1 MTRRA
6 MFLLSAV
13 GTLVVPTLAS
23 GQAKDWR
30 EIQKP
35 ALRAF
40 TPQQPKRIALP
51 NGLVIFLQEDHE
63 LPLVRG
69 TARIRGGSREEPA
82 GKLGLVSV
90 YGQVWRT
97 GGTKARTGDQL
108 DDELEARGARVETGG
123 GSDSTFTSW
132 DCLRESF
139 DTVFATWL
147 DVLRNPEFR
156 EDKLPLAKNQLNT
169 GIARRN
175 DDAVQVAGRE
185 ARKLGYGADSPYA
198 RVAEYATVAAVTRDD
213 LVAWHKATVHPNNL
227 ILGVVGDFD
236 SKAMEA
242 TLRKTLGAWPRGPAA
257 PKADVAFREAKP
269 GVYFVQKDDV
279 TQSQIRMLHAGI
291 RRDSPDYFAVE
302 VMNEVLGGGYSARL
316 FSNIRSKKGLAY
328 SVGGGIGANFDY
340 PGLFQLSM
348 GTKSGSTAAAIDAL
362 YEEIDNLLKTPASAE
377 ELARA
382 RDAILNSFVF
392 RFDTKQK
399 VMAEKLLYEFYG
411 YPPDFLE
418 RYRAG
423 IEKVTADD
431 VARVARA
438 YVHKDKLALLVV
450 GKAQDFDRP
459 LAGFGPVATLDIAIP
474 EGPAGAKP
482 PVGGKQASGSTPEGR
497 ALFARVVES
506 LGGAAKLKAVKAVQQ
521 KASMRMKTPQGD
533 MSLEAESLL
542 VFPDKQRQTLRT
554 PMGEMTS
561 VLSPEACF
569 LSMPMGT
576 REMPA
581 SQKESALKELR
592 TNPLALARRA
602 DDPALTARDAGSEK
616 LGEVEARILELSV
629 EGSDVRWLVDPASG
643 RILRSS
649 SRTLGP
655 SGPAEQSMDFSD
667 WRLVDGVAFAYKR
680 TIQRNGEDAGAIEL
694 TDVKLNPAVDPK
706 LFEKPAEPKP

>member
-1 MTRRA
+1 M
-6 MFLLSAV
+6 
-13 GTLVVPTLAS
+13 
-23 GQAKDWR
+23 
-30 EIQKP
+30 
-35 ALRAF
+35 
-40 TPQQPKRIALP
+40 
-51 NGLVIFLQEDHE
+51 IFLQEDHE

-82 GKLGLVSV
+82 AKVGLVSV

-97 GGTKARTGDQL
+97 GGTKTRTGDQL

-123 GSDSTFTSW
+123 GPDSTFTSW
-132 DCLRESF
+132 DCLKESF
-139 DTVFATWL
+139 DPVFATWL
-147 DVLRNPEFR
+147 DLLRNPEFR

-175 DDAVQVAGRE
+175 DDAGQIAGRE

-236 SKAMEA
+236 SKVMEA
-242 TLRKTLGAWPRGPAA
+242 TLRKALGAWPRGPAA
-257 PKADVAFREAKP
+257 PKADVPAFEPKP

-291 RRDSPDYFAVE
+291 RRDSPDYYAVE
-302 VMNEVLGGGYSARL
+302 MMNEVFGGGFSARL

-328 SVGGGIGANFDY
+328 SVGGGVGANFDH

-377 ELARA
+377 ELTRA
-382 RDAILNSFVF
+382 KDSILNSFVF

-399 VMAEKLLYEFYG
+399 VMAEKMLYEFYG

-423 IEKVTADD
+423 IEKVTPED

-459 LAGFGPVATLDIAIP
+459 LAGFGQVATLDITIP
-474 EGPAGAKP
+474 EGALGAKP
-482 PVGGKQASGSTPEGR
+482 PAGGKPRPARGQAASGSTPEGR
-497 ALFARVVES
+497 ALLARVVES
-506 LGGAAKLKAVKAVQQ
+506 MGGAAKLKTVKAVQQ

-533 MSLEAESLL
+533 MSVEAESLL
-542 VFPDKQRQTLRT
+542 VFPDKQRQTMRT

-561 VLSPEACF
+561 VLSPEASYV
-569 LSMPMGT
+569 SMPMGT

-592 TNPLALARRA
+592 TNPLALAQRA
-602 DDPALTARDAGSEK
+602 DDPAVTARDAGNEK
-616 LGEVEARILELSV
+616 IGEVEARILDLSV
-629 EGSDVRWLVDPASG
+629 EGSEVRWLVDPASG

-649 SRTLGP
+649 SRTMGP
-655 SGPAEQSMDFSD
+655 AGPAEQAMDYSD
-667 WRLVDGVAFAYKR
+667 WRMVEGVAFAYKR
-680 TIQRNGEDAGAIEL
+680 TIRRNGEDAGAIEL
-694 TDVKLNPAVDPK
+694 TEVKLNPEVDLK

>member
-6 MFLLSAV
+6 TFLVSAA
-13 GTLVVPTLAS
+13 GALLVPALVS

-35 ALRAF
+35 TLRAF
-40 TPQQPKRIALP
+40 QPQQPKRIALP

-69 TARIRGGSREEPA
+69 TARIRAGSREEPA

-97 GGTKARTGDQL
+97 GGTKTRTGDQL

-123 GSDSTFTSW
+123 GLDSTTASW
-132 DCLRESF
+132 DCLKESF
-139 DTVFATWL
+139 DAVFATWADL
-147 DVLRNPEFR
+147 VRNPEFR

-175 DDAVQVAGRE
+175 DDASQIAGRE

-213 LVAWHKATVHPNNL
+213 LVAWHKATVHPNNM

-236 SKAMEA
+236 SKTMEA
-242 TLRKTLGAWPRGPAA
+242 ALRKALGTWPRGPAA
-257 PKADVAFREAKP
+257 AKAEIAFRDPKP
-269 GVYFVQKDDV
+269 GVYFVPKDDV
-279 TQSQIRMLHAGI
+279 TQSQIRMVHAGI
-291 RRDSPDYFAVE
+291 RRDSPDYYAVE
-302 VMNEVLGGGYSARL
+302 MMNEVFGGGFSARL

-328 SVGGGIGANFDY
+328 SVGGGIGANFDH

-348 GTKSGSTAAAIDAL
+348 GTKSGSTAAAVDTL
-362 YEEIDNLLKTPASAE
+362 YEEIDNLLKTPATAE

-392 RFDTKQK
+392 RFDTKGE
-399 VMAEKLLYEFYG
+399 VMAERMLYEFYG
-411 YPPDFLE
+411 YPADFLE

-423 IEKVTADD
+423 IEKVAPED

-438 YVHKDKLALLVV
+438 YVHRDKLALLVV

-459 LAGFGPVATLDIAIP
+459 LASYGQVATLDISIP
-474 EGPAGAKP
+474 EGAGGAK
-482 PVGGKQASGSTPEGR
+482 KASGSTAEGR
-497 ALFARVVES
+497 ALLARVVEGM
-506 LGGAAKLKAVKAVQQ
+506 GGAAKLRAVKAVQQ

-533 MSLEAESLL
+533 MSVDAESLM
-542 VFPDKQRQTLRT
+542 VFPDKQRQTMRT

-561 VLSPEACF
+561 VLSPQASYV
-569 LSMPMGT
+569 SMPMGT

-581 SQKESALKELR
+581 SQKENALKELR
-592 TNPLALARRA
+592 TNPLALAQRA
-602 DDPALTARDAGSEK
+602 DDPAVAARDAGSEK
-616 LGEVEARILELSV
+616 IGEIEARILDLSV
-629 EGSDVRWLVDPASG
+629 EGSDVRWFVDPASG

-649 SRTLGP
+649 SRTMGP
-655 SGPAEQSMDFSD
+655 AGPAEQAMDYSD
-667 WRLVDGVAFAYKR
+667 WRTVDGIAFAYKR
-680 TIQRNGEDAGAIEL
+680 AIKRDGEDAGAIEL
-694 TDVKLNPAVDPK
+694 TEVKLNPEVDPK
-706 LFEKPAEPKP
+706 LFEKPR

>member
-6 MFLLSAV
+6 TFLAALWALAV
-13 GTLVVPTLAS
+13 PALTS

-35 ALRAF
+35 ALKAF
-40 TPQQPKRIALP
+40 TPQQPRRIALP

-63 LPLVRG
+63 LPLIRG

-82 GKLGLVSV
+82 SKLGLVSL

-97 GGTKARTGDQL
+97 GGTKTRTGDQL
-108 DDELEARGARVETGG
+108 DDELEALGARVETGG
-123 GSDSTFTSW
+123 GLDSTFASW
-132 DCLRESF
+132 DCLKESF
-139 DTVFATWL
+139 DSVFATWVEL
-147 DVLRNPEFR
+147 VRNPEFR
-156 EDKLPLAKNQLNT
+156 DDKLPLAKNQLNT

-175 DDAVQVAGRE
+175 DDAGQIAGRE
-185 ARKLGYGADSPYA
+185 ARKLGYGPDSPYA

-213 LVAWHKATVHPNNL
+213 LLAWHKASVHPNNL

-242 TLRKTLGAWPRGPAA
+242 ALRKALGSWPRGPDA
-257 PKADVAFREAKP
+257 PRVETPLRAVKP

-302 VMNEVLGGGYSARL
+302 VMNEVFGGGFSARL

-328 SVGGGIGANFDY
+328 SVGGGIGANFDHA
-340 PGLFQLSM
+340 GLFQLSM

-362 YEEIDNLLKTPASAE
+362 YEEIDNLLKTPATAE

-392 RFDTKQK
+392 RFDTKQE
-399 VMAEKLLYEFYG
+399 VMAEKVLYEFYG

-423 IEKVTADD
+423 IEKVTTDD

-438 YVHKDKLALLVV
+438 YVHRDKLALLVV

-459 LAGFGPVATLDIAIP
+459 LAGFGAVAALDIAIP
-474 EGPAGAKP
+474 QDASGAK
-482 PVGGKQASGSTPEGR
+482 AAAGSTPEGR
-497 ALFARVVES
+497 ALLAKAAEAM
-506 LGGAAKLKAVKAVQQ
+506 GGAARLQSVKSIQQ

-533 MSLEAESLL
+533 MSVDAESLQ
-542 VFPDKQRQTLRT
+542 VFPDRPRQTLRT

-561 VLSPEACF
+561 VLSPEASF
-569 LSMPMGT
+569 VSMPMGT
-576 REMPA
+576 RDMPA
-581 SQKESALKELR
+581 SQKENAIKELR
-592 TNPLALARRA
+592 TNPLALAQRGG
-602 DDPALTARDAGSEK
+602 DPAVSARLSGTEK
-616 LGEVEARILELSV
+616 IGEVEARILELSV
-629 EGSDVRWLVDPASG
+629 EGSDVRWFVDPASG
-643 RILRSS
+643 RILRST
-649 SRTLGP
+649 SRTMGP
-655 SGPAEQSMDFSD
+655 AGPAEQVLDYSD
-667 WRLVDGVAFAYKR
+667 WRTVDGVAFAFKH
-680 TIQRNGEDAGAIEL
+680 TITRNGEDAGSIEL
-694 TDVKLNPAVDPK
+694 LEVKLNPEVDPA
-706 LFEKPAEPKP
+706 LFEKPAEAKKP